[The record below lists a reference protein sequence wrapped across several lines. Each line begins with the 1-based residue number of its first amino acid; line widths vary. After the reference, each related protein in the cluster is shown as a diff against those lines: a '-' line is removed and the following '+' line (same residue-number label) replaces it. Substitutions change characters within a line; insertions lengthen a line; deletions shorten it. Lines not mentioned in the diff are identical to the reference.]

1 MSTPRVA
8 NGRRPRVAHKARLLL
23 TFFHVNV
30 HWRRRDLPAF
40 RVLLVSRR
48 FLDSFFDDADRSAV
62 SLRFKFYEYTSAYKT
77 VGGKKIVL
85 YFEDHRPFVPLLR
98 IAAIP
103 SIKLFVCCRPMDPE
117 RLPIEAGICN
127 ALSDNPRLLTI
138 NFRVGSWYDGAERTL
153 QFWLQS
159 LEKKIVSASLF
170 DWAFWRPPGG
180 RVLERLS
187 LHMVHFKHKELELF
201 SSFEFPARKLRIALP
216 AKEESGENPK
226 ADTSFVLTASVDH
239 VLPVKYHP
247 ALEELTLVSSV
258 QVVAISR
265 LAKTLDRNFTSF
277 LRRLPPANITIRLV
291 LLNYARLVKHP
302 MRMKDFASILAP
314 VVDEAKKFVDGV
326 IDRQSNLKK
335 VEFKLS
341 HGLIR
346 FQSTAAK
353 NAEVVAHF
361 SFVLPEWT
369 WTYDEQRRKFS
380 GSTVHRGILFTFKRR
395 LLLEFDDCDAMYW

>member
-1 MSTPRVA
+1 MSTLRVA
-8 NGRRPRVAHKARLLL
+8 DGGRPRVAHKARLLL
-23 TFFHVNV
+23 AFFHANV

-62 SLRFKFYEYTSAYKT
+62 SLRLKFYEYTSAYKA
-77 VGGKKIVL
+77 VGGKQVVL
-85 YFEDHRPFVPLLR
+85 YFENHQPFVPLLR

-103 SIKLFVCCRPMDPE
+103 SIKLLVCCRPMDPE

-127 ALSDNPRLLTI
+127 ALSDNPRLLSI
-138 NFRVGSWYDGAERTL
+138 HFRVGSWYDEAERTL

-170 DWAFWRPPGG
+170 DWAFWRPPAG

-187 LHMVHFKHKELELF
+187 LHMDPRKHKELELF
-201 SSFEFPARKLRIALP
+201 SAFEFPVRKLRIALP
-216 AKEESGENPK
+216 AEKKSGEDSK
-226 ADTSFVLTASVDH
+226 TEISFVLTPSVDH
-239 VLPVKYHP
+239 VLPVTYHP
-247 ALEELTLVSSV
+247 ALEELTLVSNV
-258 QVVAISR
+258 QIVAISR
-265 LAKTLDRNFTSF
+265 LAETLDRNFTSF
-277 LRRLPPANITIRLV
+277 LRRLPPTNIAIRLT

-302 MRMKDFASILAP
+302 MKMKDFASILAP
-314 VVDEAKKFVDGV
+314 VVDETKKFVDGAV
-326 IDRQSNLKK
+326 DQQSNLKK
-335 VEFKLS
+335 IEFKPS
-341 HGLIR
+341 HGLIY

-361 SFVLPEWT
+361 SSVLPEWT
-369 WTYDEQRRKFS
+369 WTYDAERRKFS

-395 LLLEFDDCDAMYW
+395 LLLGFDDCDAMYW